1 MNQQHLHRGLF
12 LITMLL
18 AFAISALAQTAQV
31 TGRITDQA
39 GAIVPDTKITLTN
52 VGNGFKRETIA
63 NSEGYFTVPLLQPG
77 TYQIAVQK
85 SGFKPLVQT
94 GVTLQVEQVLRLDYT
109 LEAGAVT
116 ETVSIAAATAASL
129 ETETSSLGKVVD
141 QQRIQ
146 NLPLLGRNPYSLV
159 ALVPG
164 ARPSAGLN
172 DLPVDQI
179 SQSYVSINGAR
190 ANQNEYLLDGAPNT
204 AAAQNQ
210 PVVFVNPDAVQEF
223 KVETNNFSA
232 QYGRAAGGVFNI
244 VTRSGTNEFHG
255 TVYDYLRNDALNAN
269 TFFGNRAGQKKPPFR
284 FNQFGAT
291 IGGPIDFPEK
301 VFGPMKYEGKNRSFF
316 FGSYEGVRFSQGG
329 TYIGS
334 VPTLLQRAGDFSQT
348 RNAAGNVI
356 PIYDPATTR
365 PNPATPGQF
374 LRDQFPG
381 NVIPRNRF
389 NPVFAKMLEFIPL
402 PNTAGNANT
411 AAGNFVT
418 TAANRISKDTFSVR
432 LDHQLDERQRLS
444 GRFNYDDTPISR
456 PDYYKNIA
464 SPTFGSQV
472 FKRRNF
478 GLDYNIT
485 FTPTLVGSFLFS
497 FTRLENNRRPFS
509 NGFDITSLGFPAA
522 LKPQL
527 IPESFPTITVAGMG
541 GSFSITNSGTANLL
555 GGNDL
560 ISFGDNTASWV
571 GSLTKTL
578 NRHTLKF
585 GGETRLLRPNYWQFA
600 DTAINFSFAQNF
612 TQGPNPTA
620 AAAASTGLGYAS
632 FMLGIGAG
640 TYSRAASLAM
650 QVKYYGAY
658 LQDDWK
664 LTDKLTLNLGL
675 RYEYESPRTE
685 RYNQLT
691 NFDPAATPPLTA
703 AGLSLKGAL
712 SFVGANGNSRE
723 QWNPDRNNFA
733 PRIGFAWNVL
743 PKTVVRGGGG
753 IFYAA
758 MTGVGGASGA
768 FGVSGFEAA
777 TTLVTS
783 LNGVTP
789 LNFLDNPYPTGINQ
803 ATGSSLGAATL
814 LGQNIRF
821 VDRNLRQSYSA
832 QWNLNVQRELPGGL
846 LFELGYA
853 GNRGLKLQQDLELN
867 QLPDSALAL
876 GDGLRATVPNPF
888 AGQISTGTLA
898 AATVTRAQLLR
909 PYPHFLSVVSVN
921 AAFASSNYHAAVA
934 SLQRRFSKGLTVNGA
949 YTFSKLI
956 DLALGQFAGESVSN
970 AGFQNNNNLRAD
982 RSLSALDAPHRLV
995 INGLYSLPFGAGRKF
1010 NPKGIGGLIVNGWEA
1025 SAIYTYQSGGP
1036 LAFSSATNTT
1046 FAQGGGQRPNLIGN
1060 PVLADGDRTL
1070 TRWFNTAAFAAPA
1083 AYTFGTAPRSLGS
1096 VRSDGISGIDFS
1108 VVKNTKLYENV
1119 ALQFRAEFFNLTNT
1133 VRFAPPNTS
1142 FGSAAFGQVSAQ
1154 SNQPRVVQFALKLIY

>member
-1 MNQQHLHRGLF
+1 MKHP
-12 LITMLL
+12 
-18 AFAISALAQTAQV
+18 ALARVLLFVTLALSAGTTVFSQTAQI
-31 TGRITDQA
+31 TGRISDPS
-39 GAIVPDTKITLTN
+39 GAVVPGAQISVLN
-52 VGNGFKRETIA
+52 VATGISRESLS
-63 NSEGYFTVPLLQPG
+63 NDEGYFTIPLLKPG
-77 TYQIAVQK
+77 EYRVAVRK
-85 SGFKPLVQT
+85 EGFKPLVQAS
-94 GVTLQVEQVLRLDYT
+94 VILQVEQVARLDYT
-109 LEAGAVT
+109 LETGAVT
-116 ETVSIAAATAASL
+116 ETVTVTGATLATL

-179 SQSYVSINGAR
+179 SQSFVSINGAR
-190 ANQNEYLLDGAPNT
+190 GNQNEYLLDGAPNT

-232 QYGRAAGGVFNI
+232 QYGRAGGGVFNI
-244 VTRSGTNEFHG
+244 VTRSGTNEYHG

-269 TFFGNRAGQKKPPFR
+269 TFFGNRAGQKIPPFR

-301 VFGPMKYEGKNRSFF
+301 VFGPLKYEGKNRSFF

-365 PNPATPGQF
+365 PNPANTAQF

-432 LDHQLDERQRLS
+432 LDHQLNDRQRLS
-444 GRFNYDDTPISR
+444 GRFNFDNTPINR
-456 PDYYKNIA
+456 PDYYNNLA

-485 FTPTLVGSFLFS
+485 LTPTLVGSFLFS

-640 TYSRAASLAM
+640 TYSRAASLAT

-664 LTDKLTLNLGL
+664 LTDKLTLNLGG

-691 NFDPAATPPLTA
+691 NFDLNATPPLTA
-703 AGLSLKGAL
+703 AGLNLKGAL
-712 SFVGANGNSRE
+712 SFVGANGNPRE

-733 PRIGFAWNVL
+733 PRIGFAWNVA

-777 TTLVTS
+777 TTMVTS

-789 LNFLDNPYPTGINQ
+789 VNFLDNPYPTGINQ
-803 ATGSSLGAATL
+803 ATGSRLGAATL

-846 LFELGYA
+846 LFEAGYA

-888 AGQISTGTLA
+888 AGQITTGTLA

-921 AAFASSNYHAAVA
+921 AAFASSNYHAAIA
-934 SLQRRFSKGLTVNGA
+934 SLQRRFSKGLTLNGS

-970 AGFQNNNNLRAD
+970 AGFQNINNLRAD

-1010 NPKGIGGLIVNGWEA
+1010 NPKGIGGAIVNGWEA

-1060 PVLADGDRTL
+1060 PVLPDGERTL

-1108 VVKNTKLYENV
+1108 VVKNTKLYESV

-1133 VRFAPPNTS
+1133 ARFAPPNTS

>member
-1 MNQQHLHRGLF
+1 MKQPSRSRGVFLVTLF
-12 LITMLL
+12 FAL
-18 AFAISALAQTAQV
+18 ALPALAQTAQV
-31 TGRITDQA
+31 TGRVTDQA
-39 GAIVPDTKITLTN
+39 GAVVPDTKVTVTN
-52 VGNGFKRETIA
+52 VGNGFKREAVT
-63 NSEGYFTVPLLQPG
+63 NDDGFFTVPLLQPG
-77 TYQIAVQK
+77 QYQITLQK
-85 SGFKPLVQT
+85 SGFKPLVQS
-94 GVTLQVEQVLRLDYT
+94 GVVLQVEQVARLDYT
-109 LEAGAVT
+109 LETGAVS
-116 ETVSIAAATAASL
+116 ETVNIAAAATAAL

-179 SQSYVSINGAR
+179 SQSFVSINGAR
-190 ANQNEYLLDGAPNT
+190 GNQNEYLLDGAPNT

-232 QYGRAAGGVFNI
+232 QYGRAGGGVFNI

-255 TVYDYLRNDALNAN
+255 TAYDYLRNDVLNAN
-269 TFFGNRAGQKKPPFR
+269 TFFGNRAGLKRPPFR
-284 FNQFGAT
+284 YNQFGAT
-291 IGGPIDFPEK
+291 IGGPIDFPER
-301 VFGPMKYEGKNRSFF
+301 VFGPAKYDGKNRSFF

-329 TYIGS
+329 TYVGT
-334 VPTLLQRAGDFSQT
+334 VPTLQQRAGDFSQT

-356 PIYDPATTR
+356 PIFDPATTR
-365 PNPATPGQF
+365 ANPAGGF
-374 LRDQFPG
+374 LRDPFPG

-389 NPVFAKMLEFIPL
+389 NPVFAKMLDFIPL
-402 PNTAGNANT
+402 PNATGNANT
-411 AAGNFVT
+411 AVGNFVT
-418 TAANRISKDTFSVR
+418 SSANRISKDTFSVR
-432 LDHQLDERQRLS
+432 LDHQLNERQRLS
-444 GRFNYDDTPISR
+444 GRFNYDNTPISR
-456 PDYYKNIA
+456 PNYYGNIA
-464 SPTFGSQV
+464 SPTFGGQV

-478 GLDYNIT
+478 GLDYNVT

-509 NGFDITSLGFPAA
+509 SGFDITTLGLPAA

-541 GSFSITNSGTANLL
+541 GSFSVPNAGTANLL
-555 GGNDL
+555 GGSDL

-578 NRHTLKF
+578 SRHTLKF
-585 GGETRLLRPNYWQFA
+585 GGETRLLRPNYWQFG

-620 AAAASTGLGYAS
+620 AAAANTGFGFAS

-640 TYSRAASLAM
+640 SYSRAASMAM
-650 QVKYYGAY
+650 QVKYYGGY

-664 LTDKLTLNLGL
+664 LTNKLTLNLGL

-691 NFDPAATPPLTA
+691 NFDFNATPPLTA
-703 AGLSLKGAL
+703 AGLNLKGAL
-712 SFVGANGNSRE
+712 SFVGVNGNARE
-723 QWNPDRNNFA
+723 QWNPDRNNVA
-733 PRIGFAWNVL
+733 PRFGFAWNVA
-743 PKTVVRGGGG
+743 PKTVIRGGGG
-753 IFYAA
+753 LFYAA

-777 TTLVTS
+777 TAMVTS

-803 ATGSSLGAATL
+803 PTGSRLGPATL
-814 LGQNIRF
+814 LGQAIRF
-821 VDRNLRQSYSA
+821 TDRNLRQSYSA
-832 QWNLNVQRELPGGL
+832 QWNLNLQRELPGGL
-846 LFELGYA
+846 LAEVGYA
-853 GNRGLKLQQDLELN
+853 GNRGLKLQQDRELN

-876 GDGLRATVPNPF
+876 GDTLRQTVPNPF
-888 AGQISTGTLA
+888 AGQITTGALA
-898 AATVTRAQLLR
+898 AANITRAQLLR
-909 PYPHFLSVVSVN
+909 PFPHYLSVVSVN
-921 AAFASSNYHAAVA
+921 AAFASSNYHAMVA
-934 SLQRRFSKGLTVNGA
+934 SLQRRFSKGLTLTGS

-956 DLALGQFAGESVSN
+956 DLTTGGFAGETLSN
-970 AGFQNNNNLRAD
+970 AGFQNTNNLRAD

-995 INGLYSLPFGAGRKF
+995 VNGLYALPFGPGHKLNPTGAAGAV
-1010 NPKGIGGLIVNGWEA
+1010 LNGWEM

-1046 FAQGGGQRPNLIGN
+1046 FAQGGGQRPNLVGN
-1060 PVLADGDRTL
+1060 PVLADGERTL

-1083 AYTFGTAPRSLGS
+1083 AYTFGSAPRSLGS
-1096 VRSDGISGIDFS
+1096 VRSDGLAGVDFS
-1108 VVKNTKLYENV
+1108 VVKNTTLHESLR
-1119 ALQFRAEFFNLTNT
+1119 LQFRAEFFNLTNT
-1133 VRFAPPNTS
+1133 VRFAPPNTA
-1142 FGSAAFGQVSAQ
+1142 FGSAAFGQVNAQ

>member
-1 MNQQHLHRGLF
+1 MNHQHIRRSLF
-12 LITMLL
+12 LITLL
-18 AFAISALAQTAQV
+18 FTFTLSATAQTAQV
-31 TGRITDQA
+31 TGRVTDQA
-39 GAIVPDTKITLTN
+39 GAVLPDATVTLTN
-52 VGNGFKRETIA
+52 ASTGLKREAVT
-63 NSEGYFTVPLLQPG
+63 NSEGYFTVPLVQPG

-85 SGFKPLVQT
+85 RGFKPLVQAS
-94 GVTLQVEQVLRLDYT
+94 VILQVEQVLRLDYT
-109 LEAGAVT
+109 LEAGALT
-116 ETVSIAAATAASL
+116 ETVNIAAATTASL
-129 ETETSSLGKVVD
+129 ETETSALGKVID

-179 SQSYVSINGAR
+179 SQSFVSINGAR

-223 KVETNNFSA
+223 KVETNSYSA
-232 QYGRAAGGVFNI
+232 QHGRAGGGIFNI

-255 TVYDYLRNDALNAN
+255 TAYDYLRNDALNAN

-301 VFGPMKYEGKNRSFF
+301 VFGPMQYAGKNRSFF
-316 FGSYEGVRFSQGG
+316 FVSYEAVRFSQGG
-329 TYIGS
+329 TYIGT
-334 VPTLLQRAGDFSQT
+334 VPTLRERAGDFSQT
-348 RNAAGNVI
+348 KNAAGAVI

-365 PNPATPGQF
+365 PNPANPAQF

-381 NVIPRNRF
+381 NVILPNRF
-389 NPVFAKMLEFIPL
+389 NPVFVKMLNFIPL
-402 PNTAGNANT
+402 PNAAGNANT
-411 AAGNFVT
+411 AAGNYVT

-432 LDHQLDERQRLS
+432 LDHQLNEKHRLS
-444 GRFNYDDTPISR
+444 GRFNYDNTPISR
-456 PDYYKNIA
+456 PDFYNNIA
-464 SPTFGSQV
+464 SPTFGGQV

-478 GLDYNIT
+478 GLDYTAT
-485 FTPTLVGSFLFS
+485 FSPTMVGNFLFS

-509 NGFDITSLGFPAA
+509 SGFDITSLGFPVA
-522 LKPQL
+522 LKSQL
-527 IPESFPTITVAGMG
+527 IPESFPSITVAGMG
-541 GSFSITNSGTANLL
+541 GSFSIANAGTANLL

-560 ISFGDNTASWV
+560 ISFGDNTFSWV
-571 GSLTKTL
+571 GSITKTL
-578 NRHTLKF
+578 SRHTLKF
-585 GGETRLLRPNYWQFA
+585 GGEARLLRPNYWQFA

-620 AAAASTGLGYAS
+620 AAAATTGFSFAS

-640 TYSRAASLAM
+640 SYSRAASLAM
-650 QVKYYGAY
+650 QVKYYGGY

-664 LTDKLTLNLGL
+664 LTDKLTLNLGV

-691 NFDPAATPPLTA
+691 NFDFSAKPPLTA
-703 AGLSLKGAL
+703 PGLNLQGAL
-712 SFVGANGNSRE
+712 SFVGVNGNPRE
-723 QWNPDRNNFA
+723 QWNPDRNNIA
-733 PRIGFAWNVL
+733 PRIGFAWNVA

-768 FGVSGFEAA
+768 FGVSGFEASTA
-777 TTLVTS
+777 VVTS

-789 LNFLDNPYPTGINQ
+789 LNYLDNPYPTGINQ
-803 ATGSSLGAATL
+803 PTGSKLGAATL

-821 VDRNLRQSYSA
+821 SDRDIHNSYSV
-832 QWNLNVQRELPGGL
+832 QWNLNVQRELPGQMVL
-846 LFELGYA
+846 EVGYA

-876 GDGLRATVPNPF
+876 GDGLRVQVANPF
-888 AGQISTGTLA
+888 FGQITTGTLA
-898 AATVTRAQLLR
+898 SATVTRAQLLR
-909 PYPHFLSVVSVN
+909 PYPHYLSVVSTN
-921 AAFASSNYHAAVA
+921 APFASSNYHALMA
-934 SLQRRFSKGLTVNGA
+934 SLQRRFSKGLTVNGS

-956 DLALGQFAGESVSN
+956 DLATGQFAGETLSN
-970 AGFQNNNNLRAD
+970 TPIQNWNNFKLD

-995 INGLYSLPFGAGRKF
+995 INGLYALPFGAGRRF
-1010 NPKGIGGLIVNGWEA
+1010 HPTGVAGTILNGWEM
-1025 SAIYTYQSGGP
+1025 SAIYTFQSGGP
-1036 LAFSSATNTT
+1036 LAFSSATNTN
-1046 FAQGGGQRPNLIGN
+1046 FSQGGGQRPNLVGD
-1060 PVLADGDRTL
+1060 PKLADGEQTL
-1070 TRWFNTAAFAAPA
+1070 TRWFNTAAFAPPA
-1083 AYTFGTAPRSLGS
+1083 AYAFGTAPRSIGS
-1096 VRSDGISGIDFS
+1096 VRSDGISGTDFS
-1108 VVKNTKLYENV
+1108 VVKNTRLYESV

-1142 FGSAAFGQVSAQ
+1142 QGSNAFGQVTAQ

>member
-1 MNQQHLHRGLF
+1 MSYPISIRF
-12 LITMLL
+12 LLVAVLVFVIAVST
-18 AFAISALAQTAQV
+18 FAQTAQV

-39 GAIVPDTKITLTN
+39 GAIISGANITATHTATGIN
-52 VGNGFKRETIA
+52 REA
-63 NSEGYFTVPLLQPG
+63 VSNEEGYFTLPLLNPG
-77 TYQIAVQK
+77 EYRVTVK
-85 SGFKPLVQT
+85 KEGFKPVVQT
-94 GVTLQVEQVLRLDYT
+94 GVTLQVNQVARLDYT
-109 LEAGAVT
+109 LEAGALS
-116 ETVSIAAATAASL
+116 ETVSVTATTTAAL

-164 ARPSAGLN
+164 ARPAAGLN

-179 SQSYVSINGAR
+179 SQSFVSINGAR
-190 ANQNEYLLDGAPNT
+190 GNQNEYLLDGAPNT

-210 PVVFVNPDAVQEF
+210 PVVFANPDAVQEF

-232 QYGRAAGGVFNI
+232 QYGRAGGGIFNI

-291 IGGPIDFPEK
+291 IGGPIDFPGK
-301 VFGPMKYEGKNRSFF
+301 VFGPLKYAGKNRSFF

-329 TYIGS
+329 TYIGT
-334 VPTLLQRAGDFSQT
+334 VPTLLQRQGDFSQT
-348 RNAAGNVI
+348 RNAAGAVI
-356 PIYDPATTR
+356 PVYDPGTTR
-365 PNPATPGQF
+365 ANPTAPGQF
-374 LRDQFPG
+374 IRDQFPG
-381 NVIPRNRF
+381 NVIPRNRW
-389 NPVFAKMLEFIPL
+389 NPVFVKMLEFIPL
-402 PNTAGNANT
+402 PNAAGNANT

-418 TAANRISKDTFSVR
+418 SAANRISKDTFSVR
-432 LDHQLDERQRLS
+432 LDHQLNERQRLS
-444 GRFNYDDTPISR
+444 GRFNFDNTPINR
-456 PDYYKNIA
+456 PDYYGSIA
-464 SPTFGSQV
+464 SPTFGGQV

-478 GLDYNIT
+478 GLDYT
-485 FTPTLVGSFLFS
+485 VTLSPSLVANFLFS

-509 NGFDITSLGFPAA
+509 FGFDITQLGFPAA
-522 LKPQL
+522 LKAQL

-541 GSFSITNSGTANLL
+541 GSFSIPNSGTANLL

-571 GSLTKTL
+571 GSLTKTFS
-578 NRHTLKF
+578 RHTVKF
-585 GGETRLLRPNYWQFA
+585 GGESRLLRPNYWQFP
-600 DTAINFSFAQNF
+600 DGAINFTFAQNF

-620 AAAASTGLGYAS
+620 AAAAGTGFAFAS
-632 FMLGIGAG
+632 FMLGIGGG
-640 TYSRAASLAM
+640 TYNRAASLAT
-650 QVKYYGAY
+650 QVKYYGGY

-691 NFDPAATPPLTA
+691 NFDFNATPPLAA
-703 AGLSLKGAL
+703 AGLNLRGAL
-712 SFVGANGNSRE
+712 SFLGANGNPRQ

-733 PRIGFAWNVL
+733 PRIGFAWNAA

-777 TTLVTS
+777 TIMVTS

-789 LNFLDNPYPTGINQ
+789 LNYLDNPYPTGINQ
-803 ATGSSLGAATL
+803 PTGSSLGAATL

-846 LFELGYA
+846 LFEAGYA

-876 GDGLRATVPNPF
+876 GDGLRETVPNPF

-909 PYPHFLSVVSVN
+909 PYPHFLSVISAN
-921 AAFASSNYHAAVA
+921 AAFASSSYHAAIV
-934 SLQRRFSKGLTVNGA
+934 SLQRRFSRGLTLNGS

-956 DLALGQFAGESVSN
+956 DLALGQFAGETLSN

-995 INGLYSLPFGAGRKF
+995 VNGLYALPFGEGRKF
-1010 NPKGIGGLIVNGWEA
+1010 NPKGVAGAILNGWEA

-1036 LAFSSATNTT
+1036 LAFSSANNTT

-1060 PVLADGDRTL
+1060 PLPADGERTL
-1070 TRWFNTAAFAAPA
+1070 TRWFSTAAFAAPP
-1083 AYTFGTAPRSLGS
+1083 AYTFGSAPRSLGS
-1096 VRSDGISGIDFS
+1096 VRSDCISGIDFS
-1108 VVKNTKLYENV
+1108 VVKNTRLYENV
-1119 ALQFRAEFFNLTNT
+1119 RLQFRGEFFNLTNT

-1142 FGSAAFGQVSAQ
+1142 FGSAAFGQVTAQ
-1154 SNQPRVVQFALKLIY
+1154 SNQPRVIQFALKLIY